1 MLSRIGRLA
10 AFIGHARARYLL
22 LACGLLIGLVLA
34 GGTLVLLLELRRHD
48 IADAELELRDLTLVL
63 AADSD
68 RGLQAVERVQFG
80 LIKHLRELGIDS
92 PERLEAEAGSFEL
105 YRSALSLTLGGIPR
119 FEEFRFDGS
128 QRRFAGRVHRMGQ
141 ALTIT
146 RTDHCAADLR
156 AAASKSDDAAQVRRL
171 LAIALALDGDPRSEA
186 AERSGMDRQTLR
198 DWVHRYND
206 GGIDGLKSRSSP
218 GRAPRLTDAQK
229 AELKAL
235 VIAGPDPEHDGVVRW
250 RCADLQAVI
259 ERRFSVQVHEST
271 VGKWLHQLGLTR
283 LQPRPVHPKKDPA
296 AEQAFKKTSAPC

>member
-1 MLSRIGRLA
+1 LCRRTVSVAFGPGPLICSEQLHHLIPIRVEPDSR
-10 AFIGHARARYLL
+10 
-22 LACGLLIGLVLA
+22 
-34 GGTLVLLLELRRHD
+34 
-48 IADAELELRDLTLVL
+48 
-63 AADSD
+63 
-68 RGLQAVERVQFG
+68 
-80 LIKHLRELGIDS
+80 
-92 PERLEAEAGSFEL
+92 
-105 YRSALSLTLGGIPR
+105 GIPR

-146 RTDHCAADLR
+146 RTDHSAADLR

-235 VIAGPDPEHDGVVRW
+235 VIEGPDPERDGVVRW

-296 AEQAFKKTSAPC
+296 AERAFKKTSALC

>member
-1 MLSRIGRLA
+1 MLLGPLSVIWLNWRTG
-10 AFIGHARARYLL
+10 
-22 LACGLLIGLVLA
+22 C
-34 GGTLVLLLELRRHD
+34 E
-48 IADAELELRDLTLVL
+48 
-63 AADSD
+63 
-68 RGLQAVERVQFG
+68 AVHSSGE
-80 LIKHLRELGIDS
+80 K
-92 PERLEAEAGSFEL
+92 L
-105 YRSALSLTLGGIPR
+105 YQSALSLTLGGIPR